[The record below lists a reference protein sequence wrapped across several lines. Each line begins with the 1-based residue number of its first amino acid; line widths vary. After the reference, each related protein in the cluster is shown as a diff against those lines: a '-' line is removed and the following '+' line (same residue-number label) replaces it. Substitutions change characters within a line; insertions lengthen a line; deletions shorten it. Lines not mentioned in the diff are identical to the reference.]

1 VTWARAILKRF
12 SEDARLRFFL
22 GVGLGILVLVYAAI
36 RWG

>member
-1 VTWARAILKRF
+1 MKWVRTLLKRF

-22 GVGLGILVLVYAAI
+22 GVGLGILFLVYGAI

>member
-1 VTWARAILKRF
+1 MKWVRAYLKPF

-22 GVGLGILVLVYAAI
+22 GVGLGILFLVYGAI